1 MKIVRLLEEISNK
14 RYRKPTTDFINTF
27 AKSNNLIII
36 SNSNKSNKRN
46 IDEEI
51 I

>member
-1 MKIVRLLEEISNK
+1 MKTIRLREESSNK
-14 RYRKPTTDFINTF
+14 RYRKPTTDFIITL
-27 AKSNNLIII
+27 AKSNNLIIV
-36 SNSNKSNKRN
+36 SNSNKSN